1 MGGAGA
7 AVGRRGGGGELEQ
20 RRAQEGLGNG
30 GELGASE
37 GVGRGEGEE
46 ERGD

>member
-7 AVGRRGGGGELEQ
+7 VGGGRGGGGELEQ
-20 RRAQEGLGNG
+20 RRAQEGLGDR

-37 GVGRGEGEE
+37 GIGRGEGEE